1 MRIGL
6 AVAMAALMG
15 GSDASAQSELPS
27 AISALSVAPS
37 VVAVELSLAAVEGS
51 ATLVV
56 TGVRG
61 SGELLVVVLG
71 SAVTGASVTLE
82 IAGELAAGLSLAVG
96 TVVVATATVGGW
108 LLSVGGEAIAFVPN
122 EGARVLIHHR
132 ELAH

>member
-6 AVAMAALMG
+6 AMAAAVLMAG
-15 GSDASAQSELPS
+15 GDATAQSELPS

-37 VVAVELSLAAVEGS
+37 VVAVELSLAAVDGS

-56 TGVRG
+56 TGVQA
-61 SGELLVVVLG
+61 SGTLVVVALECV
-71 SAVTGASVTLE
+71 ATGASVTLE

-96 TVVVATATVGGW
+96 TLVVATASAGGW
-108 LLSVGGEAIAFVPN
+108 LLSEGGEPIAFVPN